1 MEKYRKDALNMG
13 IVIRRAEQ
21 EDQSELQRLLKY
33 IAALH
38 HAGRPDIFRS
48 GSSKYDA
55 AQLAE
60 ILQDERKP
68 VFVAADETRHVFGY
82 AFCIVRESGGDAL
95 LNSRRILYVDDL
107 CVEEQ
112 SRGRGLGRALLEE
125 VKKHALFLGAQSVEL
140 NVWNFNQS
148 AVSFYEHLG
157 FSVQKSILEL
167 LLNPSL

>member
-1 MEKYRKDALNMG
+1 MG

-60 ILQDERKP
+60 ILQDEGKP

-95 LNSRRILYVDDL
+95 LNGRKIL

-125 VKKHALFLGAQSVEL
+125 VKKHALSIGAQSVEL

-167 LLNPSL
+167 PLNPAL